1 MQGCGEV
8 KPSFAEATEG
18 AIKTKMIKT
27 KTIIFTPTPKFLV
40 WGKPSQGHGRQFMV
54 WGFTAILM
62 LGVIFWPLKNI
73 EARDYFQLGRIFK
86 AVNLKQGQ
94 DFNLFENDFRG
105 GVSVCAGDLNGD
117 GHKEI
122 VIGAGPGRRSE
133 VRVYDHQGKKTNY
146 VIYPFDAEFLGGVDV
161 ACGDVNGDQKD
172 EIAVAV
178 ASRESAHIKVYKAD
192 VNKTVLADF
201 FGEPAAFRGGVHI
214 ALADLDG
221 DHNAEILVS
230 RGQGTRSEVRVF
242 KGNGIRTDFVL
253 YPFPREFK
261 GGVDVAA
268 ADVDGDKLPEIIV
281 SAARQDKAQIKVY
294 KSNGLLESS
303 FIAFEQGF
311 KGGADIA
318 TADLNFDG
326 ISEILAGA
334 GPGGAPHVRAF
345 NYLGEI
351 QKSSPYNIGGVKIT
365 QADTGSGEERVGA
378 ALPLLASLT
387 LRRSGPEGEAPA
399 RHRFASGEAGGE
411 GVGGNL
417 KEPSLVS
424 GISSQAM
431 IDYSYYPFEKN
442 FRGGVNLAAADLD
455 GDRIAEIIILPALN
469 YNFNGPKKI
478 VIDISEQNLKAYEGE
493 KIFLDTKVSTGR
505 YGMGTPLGNFRILS
519 KNPRAWS
526 SKYGLYMPYWMAFTA
541 KGHGLHELPEWPNGY
556 KEGANHLGVR
566 VSHGC
571 VRLGVG
577 PAKQLY
583 DWAAIGTP
591 VIVQD

>member
-1 MQGCGEV
+1 MSG
-8 KPSFAEATEG
+8 
-18 AIKTKMIKT
+18 MI
-27 KTIIFTPTPKFLV
+27 F
-40 WGKPSQGHGRQFMV
+40 G
-54 WGFTAILM
+54 
-62 LGVIFWPLKNI
+62 PLKSV
-73 EARDYFQLGRIFK
+73 EARDYFGLGRIFK

-105 GVSVCAGDLNGD
+105 GVSVCVGDLNGD

-133 VRVYDHQGKKTNY
+133 VRVYDYQGKKTNY

-192 VNKTVLADF
+192 VNKTVLVDF

-214 ALADLDG
+214 ALADLDH
-221 DHNAEILVS
+221 DRNAEILVS

-242 KGNGIRTDFVL
+242 KGNGTRTNFVL

-281 SAARQDKAQIKVY
+281 SAARQGKAQIKVY

-303 FIAFEQGF
+303 FIAFDQGF

-326 ISEILAGA
+326 VSEILAGA

-351 QKSSPYNIGGVKIT
+351 QKSSPYNIGGVKT
-365 QADTGSGEERVGA
+365 AQEDVDSEEERMGA
-378 ALPLLASLT
+378 ALPL
-387 LRRSGPEGEAPA
+387 PEGEA
-399 RHRFASGEAGGE
+399 E
-411 GVGGNL
+411 GVGG
-417 KEPSLVS
+417 EASRVS
-424 GISSQAM
+424 GLSAQIKDL

-442 FRGGVNLAAADLD
+442 FNGGVNLAAADLD
-455 GDRIAEIIILPALN
+455 GDKVAEIIILPALD
-469 YNFNGPKKI
+469 YNFNGLKKI
-478 VIDISEQNLKAYEGE
+478 MIDISEQNLKAYEGE

-526 SKYGLYMPYWMAFTA
+526 SKYGLYMPYWMAFTT
-541 KGHGLHELPEWPNGY
+541 KGHGLHELPEWPGGY
-556 KEGANHLGVR
+556 KEGANHLGMR

-591 VIVQD
+591 IIVQD

>member
-1 MQGCGEV
+1 MSG
-8 KPSFAEATEG
+8 
-18 AIKTKMIKT
+18 MI
-27 KTIIFTPTPKFLV
+27 F
-40 WGKPSQGHGRQFMV
+40 G
-54 WGFTAILM
+54 
-62 LGVIFWPLKNI
+62 PLKSV
-73 EARDYFQLGRIFK
+73 EARDYFGLGRIFK
-86 AVNLKQGQ
+86 AVDLKQGQ

-105 GVSVCAGDLNGD
+105 GVSVCVGDLNGD

-122 VIGAGPGRRSE
+122 VIGSGPGRRSE
-133 VRVYDHQGKKTNY
+133 VRVYDYRGKKTNY

-192 VNKTVLADF
+192 LNKTVLADF

-242 KGNGIRTDFVL
+242 KGNGTRTDFVL
-253 YPFPREFK
+253 YPFPRDFK
-261 GGVDVAA
+261 GGVDIAA

-303 FIAFEQGF
+303 FIAFDQGF
-311 KGGADIA
+311 KGGVDIA
-318 TADLNFDG
+318 AADLNFDG
-326 ISEILAGA
+326 KSEILAGA

-345 NYLGEI
+345 NHLGEI
-351 QKSSPYNIGGVKIT
+351 QKSSPYNIGGVKIA
-365 QADTGSGEERVGA
+365 QEDTDSEKERMGA
-378 ALPLLASLT
+378 ALPLP
-387 LRRSGPEGEAPA
+387 G
-399 RHRFASGEAGGE
+399 AGRKE

-424 GISSQAM
+424 GVSSQAM
-431 IDYSYYPFEKN
+431 NQTGYSYYPFEKN
-442 FRGGVNLAAADLD
+442 FNGGVNLAAADLD
-455 GDRIAEIIILPALN
+455 GDHIAEIIILPALN
-469 YNFNGPKKI
+469 YNFNGLKKI

-505 YGMGTPLGNFRILS
+505 PGMGTPLGNFHILS

-526 SKYGLYMPYWMAFTA
+526 SKYGLYMPYWMAFTT
-541 KGHGLHELPEWPNGY
+541 KGHGIHELPEWPGGY